1 MHVIQTINDVNEC
14 FVSQKK
20 QFLSKPYRSY
30 EDRISDLKKLKN
42 LLLDNQDAF
51 VDALN
56 KDFGSRSADDTKIGD
71 IITTISGINYT
82 MKNLKSWMKPK
93 KCKVDLLFQPA
104 KAYVMFQPVGVVGV
118 VVPWNYPVFLSIGP
132 LATALAAGNCV
143 MLKMS
148 EFTPATGALLAS
160 LIQTEFKK
168 EQIAIVGGEVD
179 IATAFTSLA
188 FDHLFFTGSTNVGK
202 IVMKAAAQNLV
213 PVTLELG
220 GKSPAIIDD
229 EIDIKLAVSR
239 FILGKVL
246 NSGQT
251 CVAPDYIF
259 CPEGK
264 VAELVDELQKV
275 YSKMYPKI
283 ANNKD
288 CTSIINNAQFE
299 RLNGLLDD
307 ARHLGA
313 NVIPLTVEAID
324 KTERKMPLTVLTD
337 VNDSMKVMQQ
347 EIFGPIIPIITY
359 KNTAEAIQYINKNE
373 RPLALYIYSF
383 DKEFQQDILL
393 NTHAGGVCINEATF
407 HVANDDL
414 PFGGVGASGMGQYHG
429 AEGFKTFSHS
439 KSILEKGKISFAHLL
454 FPPFGGLIHKLVYK
468 LFIR

>member
-1 MHVIQTINDVNEC
+1 MNLIQTINDVNEC
-14 FVSQKK
+14 FESQKNN
-20 QFLSKPYRSY
+20 FLSAPYRSY
-30 EDRISDLKKLKN
+30 DERISDLKKLKK
-42 LLLDNQDAF
+42 LLIDNQKAF
-51 VDALN
+51 IEALD
-56 KDFGSRSADDTKIGD
+56 KDFGGRSADDTRIGD
-71 IITTISGINYT
+71 IITTISGLNYT
-82 MKNLKSWMKPK
+82 IKNLKKWMKPEK
-93 KCKVDLLFQPA
+93 RKVDLLFQPA
-104 KAYVMFQPVGVVGV
+104 KASILFQPLGVVGV
-118 VVPWNYPVFLSIGP
+118 VVPWNYPVFLSLGP
-132 LATALAAGNCV
+132 LSTALAAGNRV

-148 EFTPATGALLAS
+148 ELTPETAKLLADILQQNFS
-160 LIQTEFKK
+160 KK
-168 EQIAIVGGEVD
+168 QVAIVGGEVD

-202 IVMKAAAQNLV
+202 IVMKAAANNLV

-264 VAELVDELQKV
+264 EAELVEELRTV
-275 YSKMYPKI
+275 YSKMFPKVTG
-283 ANNKD
+283 NKD
-288 CTSIINNAQFE
+288 CTSIINDVQFK

-307 ARHLGA
+307 ARSHGA
-313 NVIPLTVEAID
+313 KITPLIIEPVDETQ
-324 KTERKMPLTVLTD
+324 RKMPLTVLTN

-347 EIFGPIIPIITY
+347 EIFGPIIPIFTY
-359 KNTAEAIQYINKNE
+359 KNTADAIQYINKND

-383 DKEFQQDILL
+383 NKDFQQEILL

-414 PFGGVGASGMGQYHG
+414 PFGGIGASGMGQYHG
-429 AEGFKTFSHS
+429 KEGFRTFSHG
-439 KSILEKGKISFAHLL
+439 KSILEKGKVSFAHLL
-454 FPPFGGLIHKLVYK
+454 FPPFGGIIHKLVYK

>member
-1 MHVIQTINDVNEC
+1 MSLIHTLNDVNEC
-14 FVSQKK
+14 FKLQKAH
-20 QFLSKPYRSY
+20 FLSAPYRSY
-30 EDRISDLKKLKN
+30 DERISDLKKLKR
-42 LLLDNQDAF
+42 LLLDNQKAF
-51 VDALN
+51 IDALN
-56 KDFGSRSADDTKIGD
+56 KDFGGRSADDTKIGD
-71 IITTISGINYT
+71 IITTISGLNYT
-82 MKNLKSWMKPK
+82 IKNLKKWMKPEK
-93 KCKVDLLFQPA
+93 RKVGLLFHPAKASILFQPL
-104 KAYVMFQPVGVVGV
+104 GVVGV

-148 EFTPATGALLAS
+148 EFTPETAKLLAN
-160 LIQTEFKK
+160 LLQKNFNQKQVAVI
-168 EQIAIVGGEVD
+168 GGEVD

-202 IVMKAAAQNLV
+202 IVMKAAAKNLV

-264 VAELVDELQKV
+264 TSELVDELQKI
-275 YSKMYPKI
+275 YTQMYPEI
-283 ANNKD
+283 SNNKD
-288 CTSIINNAQFE
+288 CTSIINDNQFE
-299 RLNGLLDD
+299 RLNGLLDN
-307 ARHLGA
+307 AKSLGA
-313 NVIPLTVEAID
+313 NVIPLTEMPV
-324 KTERKMPLTVLTD
+324 KSMQRKMPLTVLTD
-337 VNDSMKVMQQ
+337 VNDDMKVMQQ

-359 KNTAEAIQYINKNE
+359 KNTAEAISYINKND

-383 DKEFQQDILL
+383 DKQFQQNILL

-414 PFGGVGASGMGQYHG
+414 PFGGIGASGMGQYHG
-429 AEGFKTFSHS
+429 KEGFKTFSHG
-439 KSILEKGKISFAHLL
+439 KSILEKGRINFAHLL
-454 FPPFGGLIHKLVYK
+454 FPPFGGIIHKLVYK

>member
-1 MHVIQTINDVNEC
+1 MNLIQTINDVNKC
-14 FVSQKK
+14 FETQKG
-20 QFLSKPYRSY
+20 QFLSAPYRSY
-30 EDRISDLKKLKN
+30 DERISDLKKLKK
-42 LLLDNQDAF
+42 LLVDNQDAF
-51 VDALN
+51 INALD
-56 KDFGSRSADDTKIGD
+56 KDFGGRSADDTKIGD
-71 IITTISGINYT
+71 IMTTISGLDYT
-82 MKNLKSWMKPK
+82 IKNLKKWMKPEK
-93 KCKVDLLFQPA
+93 RKVDLLFQPA
-104 KAYVMFQPVGVVGV
+104 KASILFQPLGVVGV

-148 EFTPATGALLAS
+148 EFSTETAKLLAD
-160 LIQTEFKK
+160 LLQKDFNQK
-168 EQIAIVGGEVD
+168 QIAVVGGEVE

-202 IVMKAAAQNLV
+202 IVMRAAAENLV

-229 EIDIKLAVSR
+229 KIDIKLAVSR

-264 VAELVDELQKV
+264 ENELVEELRKV
-275 YSKMYPKI
+275 YSKMYPKVN
-283 ANNKD
+283 NNKD
-288 CTSIINNAQFE
+288 CTSIINDAQFA
-299 RLNGLLDD
+299 RLNGLIAD
-307 ARHLGA
+307 AKEQGA
-313 NVIPLTVEAID
+313 NVIPLID
-324 KTERKMPLTVLTD
+324 EPAGTTGRKMPLTVLTN

-347 EIFGPIIPIITY
+347 EIFGPIIPIFTY
-359 KNTAEAIQYINKNE
+359 KSTEEAIQYINKND

-383 DKEFQQDILL
+383 DKTFQQNILL

-429 AEGFKTFSHS
+429 KEGFRTFSHA
-439 KSILEKGKISFAHLL
+439 KSILEKGHISFAHLL
-454 FPPFGGLIHKLVYK
+454 FPPFGGKIHKLVYK

>member
-1 MHVIQTINDVNEC
+1 MHVLQTINDVKEC
-14 FVSQKK
+14 FELQKCY
-20 QFLSKPYRSY
+20 FSSEPYRSY
-30 EDRISDLKKLKN
+30 DDRVKDLKKLKR
-42 LLLDNQDAF
+42 LLLDNQDDF
-51 VDALN
+51 VEALN

-82 MKNLKSWMKPK
+82 IKNLKSWMKPK
-93 KCKVDLLFQPA
+93 KRKVDLLFQPA
-104 KAYVMFQPVGVVGV
+104 KASILFQPLGVVGV
-118 VVPWNYPVFLSIGP
+118 VVPWNYPVFLSLGP

-148 EFTPATGALLAS
+148 EFTPVTATLLAG
-160 LIQTEFKK
+160 LLHKVFKQK
-168 EQIAIVGGEVD
+168 QVAIIGGEVE

-202 IVMKAAAQNLV
+202 IVMQAAAKNLV

-220 GKSPAIIDD
+220 GKSPAIIDGI
-229 EIDIKLAVSR
+229 IDIKLAVSR

-259 CPEGK
+259 CPEDK
-264 VAELVDELQKV
+264 VTVLVEELQKI

-283 ANNKD
+283 TNNKD
-288 CTSIINNAQFE
+288 CTSIINDAQFE

-307 ARHLGA
+307 ARSHGA
-313 NVIPLTVEAID
+313 NIIPLTAEPIN

-337 VNDSMKVMQQ
+337 VNDDMKVMQQ

-359 KNTAEAIQYINKNE
+359 KNTAEAIHYINKND

-383 DKEFQQDILL
+383 DKAFQQEILL

-414 PFGGVGASGMGQYHG
+414 PFGGIGASGMGQYHG
-429 AEGFKTFSHS
+429 EEGFKTFSHG
-439 KSILEKGKISFAHLL
+439 KSILKKGRISFAHLL
-454 FPPFGGLIHKLVYK
+454 FPPFGGFMHKLVYK